1 MSFLDGERIVEE
13 YLAEVLHPDTQVEE
27 ASVSLTAASVARPTS
42 RGELDFGGSEFQ
54 LGDREEVAPVTRELD
69 DDYGWWSLEAGHY
82 LLELNETIQLEDD
95 ERALLQPH
103 DHLLWNG
110 VSHPTLMLSADETNM
125 RLTLPLTVPDP
136 GVEIKENARVSSVR
150 VYSERSSDPA

>member
-1 MSFLDGERIVEE
+1 MSFMDGELVFARHLEG
-13 YLAEVLHPDTQVEE
+13 VLHEETQVEE
-27 ASVSLTAASVARPTS
+27 TSVSLTAASLARPTS

-54 LGDREEVAPVTRELD
+54 LSDREEIAPLERDAD
-69 DDYGWWSLEAGHY
+69 DDYGWWALEAGTY
-82 LLELNETIQLEDD
+82 LLELNETIQLEGPQQ
-95 ERALLQPH
+95 ALLQPH

-110 VSHPTLMLSADETNM
+110 AFHPTVLLSADETNM

-150 VYSERSSDPA
+150 VFSRS